1 MIWLVLALLV
11 FIFQIATILILEFRH
26 PTKTIA
32 WLMILFIVPFIG
44 FVMYYFLATEF
55 RQRRKVRHKGSRMT
69 EVTRSHI
76 INRCKV
82 VNLPGEF
89 SNDQMH
95 NEDRLFGLLKNLP
108 DCPITQCNETIIY
121 NNTRDTYDAI
131 LESMEQAKDH
141 IHLEYYIFKADHIG
155 SRFQEVMIRKAREGV
170 KVRFI
175 YDGVGSYELVD
186 GFLQELKDG
195 GVEAHSFL
203 PPLVAFFNKRINYR
217 NHRKIVVV
225 DGNIGYLGGMNIG
238 DEHLGSNPKL
248 GYWRD
253 THMCLLGD
261 GVNFLQH
268 TFLIDWSLVSGEK
281 LMEDHRYFPVHHC
294 PGIEQVQL
302 ISSGPDTQGDG
313 ILEMYFAAISTATK
327 HIYITSP
334 YFIPDQSIMMAI
346 KTAAI
351 SGLDVRIIIPGVAD
365 SKIVELASLSYL
377 EELMRAG
384 VKFYQYHKGFI
395 HAKVMI
401 IDYKLATV
409 GTANLDMRSF
419 FSNFELNA
427 VMFDMKTIKRIESDF
442 FQDLIDSRELTLAK
456 FMQRSRYQKARE
468 VLARLFS
475 PLL

>member
-1 MIWLVLALLV
+1 MAWLVLILLV

-44 FVMYYFLATEF
+44 FVMYYFLATEY
-55 RQRRKVRHKGSRMT
+55 RQRRKVRHKGSRMA

-76 INRCKV
+76 INSCKII
-82 VNLPGEF
+82 NNPGEF
-89 SNDQMH
+89 SNEQMH
-95 NEDRLFGLLKNLP
+95 HEDRLFGLLKNLM
-108 DCPITQCNETIIY
+108 DCPITQCNEMIVY
-121 NNTRDTYDAI
+121 NNAKDTYDAI

-141 IHLEYYIFKADHIG
+141 IHLEYYIFKADQIG
-155 SRFQEVMIRKAREGV
+155 CRFQEVLIRKAREGI

-175 YDGVGSYELVD
+175 YDGLGSYELAN
-186 GFLQELKDG
+186 GFLQELKDA
-195 GVEAHSFL
+195 GVEVHSFL
-203 PPLVAFFNKRINYR
+203 PLLVAFFNKRMNYR

-225 DGNIGYLGGMNIG
+225 DGIIGFLGGMNVG

-253 THMCLLGD
+253 THMRMLGD
-261 GVNFLQH
+261 AVNFLQH
-268 TFLIDWSLVSGEK
+268 TFLIDWFFVSGEK
-281 LMEDHRYFPVHHC
+281 LIEDHRYFPVHQC
-294 PGIEQVQL
+294 PGNEQVQL
-302 ISSGPDTQGDG
+302 ISSGPDTQGEG
-313 ILEMYFAAISTATK
+313 ILEMYFAAITTATS

-334 YFIPDQSIMMAI
+334 YFIPDQSIMMAL
-346 KTAAI
+346 KTAAV

-384 VKFYQYHKGFI
+384 VKFYQYEKGFI

-427 VMFDMKTIKRIESDF
+427 VMFDRKTIQRIESDF
-442 FQDLIDSRELTLAK
+442 LQDLLDSREVTMAK